1 MFNKPCSQLDS
12 PWNELTQNDSYLQ
25 TNSGL
30 ENSYH
35 LKLLF
40 LLIGLSIVNQ
50 QRIESIWLIQ
60 LYLMICSNKIQ

>member
-35 LKLLF
+35 LKLLWKMAVF
-40 LLIGLSIVNQ
+40 LFKSLDLEIKSMLDPA
-50 QRIESIWLIQ
+50 LFDD
-60 LYLMICSNKIQ
+60 L

>member
-35 LKLLF
+35 LKLLWKMAGFF
-40 LLIGLSIVNQ
+40 LFKSMLDPALFDD
-50 QRIESIWLIQ
+50 L
-60 LYLMICSNKIQ
+60 

>member
-35 LKLLF
+35 LKLLWKMAVF
-40 LLIGLSIVNQ
+40 FSVQIIGL
-50 QRIESIWLIQ
+50 R
-60 LYLMICSNKIQ
+60 NKIYA